1 MKQYHT
7 LTTDVYKGLPIPSGW
22 TLQELRDCLE
32 KTKEALTETSD
43 VSYSWSLLVQQQDK
57 LQRLINDIETS
68 EI

>member
-32 KTKEALTETSD
+32 KTQQTLANTSD
-43 VSYSWSLLVQQQDK
+43 LSYSWSLLVQQQDK

-68 EI
+68 EV

>member
-32 KTKEALTETSD
+32 KTKEALTVTSD

-68 EI
+68 EV